1 MQSSHFHFLTDGRF
15 FDFPEVLECYLR
27 MRRLDRLELK
37 LLIFSVQDARAAEA
51 LAKCIFL
58 RSGWLNNWGRKWLG
72 DPASHC
78 HFTGWTHQAG
88 WRSTKD
94 PWGWEI
100 HYRLAQWGEPYSL
113 KALNWGVQQTTN
125 IHMSPNR
132 VFISYFLNL
141 WVVWCTQG
149 DKKSCCNMWHWWSIY

>member
-1 MQSSHFHFLTDGRF
+1 MHLAGILAHEGFEITKGFTLQMQSSHFYFLTDGRVC
-15 FDFPEVLECYLR
+15 DFPEVLKWWECYLR
-27 MRRLDRLELK
+27 MRRLGRLELK
-37 LLIFSVQDARAAEA
+37 LLIFFVQDARAAEA

-100 HYRLAQWGEPYSL
+100 HYWLAQWGEPCSL
-113 KALNWGVQQTTN
+113 KALNWRVQ
-125 IHMSPNR
+125 
-132 VFISYFLNL
+132 
-141 WVVWCTQG
+141 
-149 DKKSCCNMWHWWSIY
+149 